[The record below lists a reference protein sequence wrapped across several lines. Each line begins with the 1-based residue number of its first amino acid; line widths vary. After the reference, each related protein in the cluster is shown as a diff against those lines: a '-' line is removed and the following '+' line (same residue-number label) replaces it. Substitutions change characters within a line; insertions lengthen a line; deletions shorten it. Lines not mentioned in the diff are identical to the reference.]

1 MKAFISYSHKDAGA
15 LDRLHTHLAM
25 LRREGAIEAWFDRV
39 ILAGGELDAEITAQL
54 ESCELFLLLVSPDFL
69 ASDYCVER
77 EMERALERHAA
88 GDARVVP
95 IIIEPCD
102 WTASPLRQ
110 LKALPRDAKPVSEW
124 TNENNAYLDV
134 VNEIRRNL
142 RSDRRL
148 EMEDGPK
155 AAAAAAVTEAG
166 NAARRYRVKRDFDE
180 IDRSDFRT
188 AAFRSLRSYFERAIA
203 EIDSID
209 DLRGRF
215 VPLTETSFTCT
226 LVNKARDRSVAH
238 ITVHCRGSSHGFSD
252 IFYSFSENAADNTA
266 NGGFSIKA
274 DEYELYLAP
283 MMFGYGRGDEHL
295 TPEGAAETLWTEF
308 LQQAGVTYD

>member
-1 MKAFISYSHKDAGA
+1 MKAFISYSHKDADA

-25 LRREGAIEAWFDRV
+25 LRREGAIEAWFDRE
-39 ILAGGELDAEITAQL
+39 ILAGGELDATITSQL
-54 ESCELFLLLVSPDFL
+54 ESSELVLLLVSPDFL

-77 EMERALERHAA
+77 EMQRALERHAA

-102 WTASPLRQ
+102 WKASPLRH

-124 TNENNAYLDV
+124 TNQNNAYLDV
-134 VNEIRRNL
+134 VNEIRRIL
-142 RSDRRL
+142 CSDNQPDVGAAP
-148 EMEDGPK
+148 MAT
-155 AAAAAAVTEAG
+155 AAATDG
-166 NAARRYRVKRDFDE
+166 GTGARRYRVKRDFDE

-188 AAFRSLRSYFERAIA
+188 AAFRSVRSYFERAIA

-215 VPLTETSFTCT
+215 VVLTETSFTCT
-226 LVNKARDRSVAH
+226 LVNKVRDRGVAH

-283 MMFGYGRGDEHL
+283 MMFGYGREDERL
-295 TPEGAAETLWTEF
+295 TPEGAAEALWAEF
-308 LQQAGVTYD
+308 LQHAGVTYD

>member
-25 LRREGAIEAWFDRV
+25 LHREGAIEAWFDRE
-39 ILAGGELDAEITAQL
+39 ILAGGELDAEISAQL
-54 ESCELFLLLVSPDFL
+54 ESCELFLLLISPDFL

-77 EMERALERHAA
+77 EMQSALERHAA
-88 GDARVVP
+88 KNARVVP

-134 VNEIRRNL
+134 VNEIRRIL
-142 RSDRRL
+142 RSDCL
-148 EMEDGPK
+148 SDGPIASDPATEGG
-155 AAAAAAVTEAG
+155 AAT
-166 NAARRYRVKRDFDE
+166 RRYRVKRDFDE
-180 IDRSDFRT
+180 IDRSDFRST
-188 AAFRSLRSYFERAIA
+188 AFQSLRSYFERAIV

-209 DLRGRF
+209 ALRGRF

-252 IFYSFSENAADNTA
+252 IFYSFIENAADNTA

-283 MMFGYGRGDEHL
+283 MMFGSGRDDERL
-295 TPEGAAETLWTEF
+295 TAEGAAETLWAEF
-308 LQQAGVTYD
+308 LQHAGVTYD

>member
-1 MKAFISYSHKDAGA
+1 MKAFISYSHKDADA

-25 LRREGAIEAWFDRV
+25 LRREGAVEAWFDRE
-39 ILAGGELDAEITAQL
+39 ILAGGKLDAEITAQL
-54 ESCELFLLLVSPDFL
+54 EGCKLFLLLVSPDFL

-77 EMERALERHAA
+77 EMQRALERHAA

-102 WTASPLRQ
+102 WAASPLRQ
-110 LKALPRDAKPVSEW
+110 LKALPRDGKPISEW

-134 VNEIRRNL
+134 VNEIRRIL
-142 RSDRRL
+142 RT
-148 EMEDGPK
+148 EDQPDTKDASAGV
-155 AAAAAAVTEAG
+155 AAATEAG
-166 NAARRYRVKRDFDE
+166 GAARRYRVKRDFDE

-188 AAFRSLRSYFERAIA
+188 AAFRSLRTYFEQAIA

-215 VPLTETSFTCT
+215 VPLTETSFSCT
-226 LVNKARDRSVAH
+226 LVNKARDRGVAH
-238 ITVHCRGSSHGFSD
+238 ITVHCRGTSHGFSD
-252 IFYSFSENAADNTA
+252 IFYSFSENAPDNTA

-274 DEYELYLAP
+274 DEYELFLAP
-283 MMFGYGRGDEHL
+283 MMFGYGREDERL
-295 TPEGAAETLWTEF
+295 TPEGAAEALWAEF
-308 LQQAGVTYD
+308 LQHAGVTYD